1 MKKKKI
7 LIAIFLFLLLT
18 TITTQQEILT
28 SKFNLKEIEVENVF
42 LLKEENIKKQLFQF
56 YGLNFFLKNSKIE
69 KVLLENNLID
79 SFVIKKSYPN
89 TLKIKLFEKKLI
101 AILIDKKDK
110 FYLSEK
116 MDLIRF
122 EDFKNIDNLPY
133 IIGSKKQFI
142 ILYNNLRKANFVID
156 DIKKYT
162 LRGSNRW
169 DLETY
174 NKKIIKLPIKDYIE
188 SIKNFQTVKN
198 NKNFTKYKIFD
209 YRIKNQLIL
218 K

>member
-1 MKKKKI
+1 M
-7 LIAIFLFLLLT
+7 LT

-56 YGLNFFLKNSKIE
+56 YGLNLIFLKNSKIE

-162 LRGSNRW
+162 LRG
-169 DLETY
+169 
-174 NKKIIKLPIKDYIE
+174 
-188 SIKNFQTVKN
+188 
-198 NKNFTKYKIFD
+198 
-209 YRIKNQLIL
+209 
-218 K
+218 